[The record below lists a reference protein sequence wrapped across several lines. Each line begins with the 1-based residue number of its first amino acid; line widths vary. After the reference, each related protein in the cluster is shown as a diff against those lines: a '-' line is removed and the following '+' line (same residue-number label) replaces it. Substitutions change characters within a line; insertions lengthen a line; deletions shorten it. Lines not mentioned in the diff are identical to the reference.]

1 MFLGTAK
8 YTTIYNLPNRVK
20 KVKMANAKIDG
31 NTVTVENSML
41 DIMEGKAKLDGQ
53 ISF

>member
-8 YTTIYNLPNRVK
+8 YKTIYNLPNRIK
-20 KVKMANAKIDG
+20 KTKIPNGKIDG
-31 NTVTVENSML
+31 NTLTVENSML
-41 DIMEGKAKLDGQ
+41 DILEGKAKLDGE